1 MAERISRQDLLRVC
15 RDVARDFPAVQH
27 VVTEEGAYFSLDLKV
42 YNNFAPEVRN
52 WIWRCELEMRNLMLN
67 LKYRLMNMGVDATD
81 SWKAGGNWQTIPEE
95 FCTTYTWT
103 VFPTENGQIMTLN

>member
-52 WIWRCELEMRNLMLN
+52 WIWRCELEMRNLWESMQRIPGKLAETGRRFPRN
-67 LKYRLMNMGVDATD
+67 SAPRIRGRFFQRKMVRL
-81 SWKAGGNWQTIPEE
+81 
-95 FCTTYTWT
+95 
-103 VFPTENGQIMTLN
+103 